1 MNTLALLSVLIGF
14 ATVFVSIVTYFRTIP
29 RGTVPIKVGGF
40 AAKLTIGV
48 VLSAIG
54 VYLGL
59 SGEGTAGPLVYIPA
73 ALGIVFGL
81 FILWVLTQ
89 RKTPLGDIKVSVGDK
104 LLPFSSTTSQGTT
117 FDSADLNGK
126 RVLLKF
132 FRGGWCPYCSAEL
145 IAFEDMSAELKKR
158 DVSIVALSKDTPE
171 EAAVH
176 KSRDTLSFPLL
187 SDPDLKVTR
196 AYGLEHHKALGQT
209 KNPKS
214 TIGGIPF
221 GLAPFNF
228 QAMAIPT
235 TLLVDET
242 GTIRWIDQTDDYR
255 LRSSNQRILEAVQ
268 SAFGDLS
275 ENGSQSTKPV
285 TAGVAGPEL
294 TGTA

>member
-1 MNTLALLSVLIGF
+1 MNTLALFFALIGF
-14 ATVFVSIVTYFRTIP
+14 TTVMLSIVTYFRTIP
-29 RGTVPIKVGGF
+29 RGKVPKKVGGF
-40 AAKLTIGV
+40 AAKLIFGV
-48 VLSAIG
+48 TLSAIG
-54 VYLGL
+54 LYLGL
-59 SGEGTAGPLVYIPA
+59 AGEGTSGLLVYIPA
-73 ALGIVFGL
+73 ALGLFLGL

-104 LLPFSSTTSQGTT
+104 VLPFSATTSQATT
-117 FDSADLNGK
+117 FDSAELSGQ

-145 IAFEDMSAELKKR
+145 IAFEGMSTELKKR
-158 DVSIVALSKDTPE
+158 GISIVALSKDTPD

-176 KSRDTLSFPLL
+176 KSRDGLSFPLL
-187 SDPDLKVTR
+187 SDPDLKVIR

-214 TIGGIPF
+214 TIGGIPL

-235 TLLVDET
+235 TLLIDEI

-255 LRSSNQRILEAVQ
+255 LRSSNQRILEAVEA
-268 SAFGDLS
+268 AFGEVS
-275 ENGSQSTKPV
+275 ENGSQSTKPP
-285 TAGVAGPEL
+285 ALGVVA
-294 TGTA
+294 